1 MARSHLSTTS
11 PKASSIGCSQSRLL
25 SVDRFPRT
33 SFGSYRQADTD
44 VQWDA
49 HALGTITSTRPSGFL
64 EYPSNQV
71 TKLDVWDPLEYLSSL
86 SESTGT
92 QSSSAFQPQTHDP
105 KRLSLPCSI
114 PAHQLRGARS
124 EYSDS
129 LSTLTTSGLT
139 RGSSNADQM
148 SRQGSALSSSFGAD
162 FAMLRVQSNG
172 SSVFSFEFDEDSS
185 VDYST
190 SKEQSG
196 LPLSFSD
203 NDVFSSDTAFV
214 NEDAP
219 ACSISYMSLP
229 SPQQVLFSSSFP
241 DQVEHMQRSN
251 SNESNESSLRQ
262 SRSFRRRQEQI
273 AHGSRPIR
281 PKTSDDETVSASSLH
296 RHSSRNNTLKTQSH
310 DRSKDVA
317 AITKARYVRPQH
329 PKVYCHQCTD
339 HPDGFRGDHE
349 LRRHADRVH
358 ATTRKVWV
366 CVDVSPDKKFLASC
380 KQCRSGKRYGVYYN
394 AAAHLRRAHFV
405 PRKRGHKAKGE
416 EKRGGIG
423 GGDYPPIE
431 RLKSEGWL
439 MEIEEQILPSTTQ
452 RSAADDDDTAVTQ
465 PEAYR
470 QPIGSTR
477 AADYGGEAAPTV
489 LSADIDLS
497 PVAHDA
503 TQFCDQDLFDFTSMQ
518 DVGDASS
525 LQYDASSGSFMLDA
539 NVNAYPGDLDSAF
552 ASYHHLDDAAF
563 AFDYSSFLFD
573 LQQ

>member
-1 MARSHLSTTS
+1 MKVTSRHYDSLARSDDAKSKLLTALGRSDLRPQTMRRYRHHHCIATHQETTPSRPSLTTGRKTLLQS
-11 PKASSIGCSQSRLL
+11 PK
-25 SVDRFPRT
+25 
-33 SFGSYRQADTD
+33 
-44 VQWDA
+44 
-49 HALGTITSTRPSGFL
+49 HA
-64 EYPSNQV
+64 
-71 TKLDVWDPLEYLSSL
+71 
-86 SESTGT
+86 
-92 QSSSAFQPQTHDP
+92 
-105 KRLSLPCSI
+105 
-114 PAHQLRGARS
+114 
-124 EYSDS
+124 
-129 LSTLTTSGLT
+129 
-139 RGSSNADQM
+139 
-148 SRQGSALSSSFGAD
+148 
-162 FAMLRVQSNG
+162 
-172 SSVFSFEFDEDSS
+172 
-185 VDYST
+185 
-190 SKEQSG
+190 
-196 LPLSFSD
+196 
-203 NDVFSSDTAFV
+203 
-214 NEDAP
+214 
-219 ACSISYMSLP
+219 
-229 SPQQVLFSSSFP
+229 
-241 DQVEHMQRSN
+241 
-251 SNESNESSLRQ
+251 
-262 SRSFRRRQEQI
+262 
-273 AHGSRPIR
+273 
-281 PKTSDDETVSASSLH
+281 TSDHNTQRCTAINAPITQTAS
-296 RHSSRNNTLKTQSH
+296 
-310 DRSKDVA
+310 A
-317 AITKARYVRPQH
+317 AITSSEGMPIASM
-329 PKVYCHQCTD
+329 
-339 HPDGFRGDHE
+339 
-349 LRRHADRVH
+349 RRRE
-358 ATTRKVWV
+358 
-366 CVDVSPDKKFLASC
+366 SC